1 MEFDSISADRFEIVM
16 FVVEYVIFCIFLYM
30 TCKSSVTLDRLILS
44 IHNHSPY
51 KTFSSE
57 LAKGAFIFLLS
68 KCIFIISNNGIH

>member
-51 KTFSSE
+51 KT
-57 LAKGAFIFLLS
+57 LKLL
-68 KCIFIISNNGIH
+68 

>member
-30 TCKSSVTLDRLILS
+30 TYKSSVTLDRLILS

-51 KTFSSE
+51 KT
-57 LAKGAFIFLLS
+57 LKLL
-68 KCIFIISNNGIH
+68 